1 MIDYPATSGKG
12 GFMFDK
18 PSPFER
24 IHSPKFSSIVAFLFF
39 MGLELSMWVMFFAIY
54 SETIGLMNE
63 TYLSELPI
71 IGIAFS
77 RIDPDAN
84 ASHIIS
90 ILLATFSVGTPLFLW
105 AEIFRQKILDNP
117 QEWISH
123 PQNQIIASLAG
134 LVLALVIGLEVTSLY
149 TLIAKETV
157 PFGFISQSQ
166 NSGLMA
172 FLAQNK
178 GMAIGISAVIAVI
191 NVILA
196 LFTTRAFQL
205 LKTTQEV

>member
-1 MIDYPATSGKG
+1 MIDCPAIAGKG
-12 GFMFDK
+12 GCMFDK

-24 IHSPKFSSIVAFLFF
+24 IHPPNFSAIVAILFF
-39 MGLELSMWVMFFAIY
+39 IGLEASMWTMFFAVY

-71 IGIAFS
+71 IGIVFS

-90 ILLATFSVGTPLFLW
+90 ILLATFSVGTPIFLW

-123 PQNQIIASLAG
+123 PPNQIIASFAV
-134 LVLALVIGLEVTSLY
+134 LVLVLVIGLEVINLY
-149 TLIAKETV
+149 TLVAHATTPDIYV
-157 PFGFISQSQ
+157 SDVQD
-166 NSGLMA
+166 SGLIG

-178 GMAIGISAVIAVI
+178 GMAIGVSLVIAVI
-191 NVILA
+191 NIILA

-205 LKTTQEV
+205 LKSSQEV